1 MLVDLS
7 TRVNRLM
14 GNEHVAWVC
23 SRCTQIPRP
32 VLQLLKVA
40 GWAALAAA
48 FWRTQCAGPGVRT
61 AGSLAIGALI
71 GLYGFRKGSL
81 SGSGALSAAVSSLHT
96 FPCQLHMCGTLPAR
110 QPRSNARQ
118 D

>member
-1 MLVDLS
+1 MESGSACGPWPSNLRAMRIIHGCHGKITVF
-7 TRVNRLM
+7 
-14 GNEHVAWVC
+14 
-23 SRCTQIPRP
+23 SRCTQVPRP
-32 VLQLLKVA
+32 VLKLLKVA

-81 SGSGALSAAVSSLHT
+81 SASGARAG
-96 FPCQLHMCGTLPAR
+96 QLAP
-110 QPRSNARQ
+110 
-118 D
+118 